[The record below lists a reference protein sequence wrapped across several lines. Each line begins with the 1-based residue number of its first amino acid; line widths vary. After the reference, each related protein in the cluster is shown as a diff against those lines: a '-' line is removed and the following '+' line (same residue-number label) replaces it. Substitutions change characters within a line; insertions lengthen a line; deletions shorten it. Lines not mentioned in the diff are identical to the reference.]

1 MQKPKNYDITVIG
14 GGPAGSTVAALT
26 AQHGYRVLLLE
37 RETEPSFKIGE
48 SLIPAT
54 YWTFKR
60 LGVLEKLRKSHFPQK
75 FSVQFYS
82 RSGKASKP
90 FYFFETN
97 PHESAVT
104 WQVLRSEF
112 DQGLLENA
120 AEKGVEV
127 RRGARVR
134 KVLFE
139 GGAAVGVV
147 VQNSPENYRTRG
159 TGPRATE
166 RESNGRRGTGPR
178 ATGSES
184 DGRRGTDSRATG
196 SESDGRRGTG
206 PRATERETIRST
218 VVVDS
223 TGQSALIGRQLDMNA
238 TEPNLKMASLF
249 THFEGAYRDEGIDE
263 GATLIMHTETK
274 DSWFWSIPLP
284 YNRTSIGVVGEL
296 DYLLQNRRDANGK
309 LDAQR
314 IFNEELAKC
323 HALKKRLAGA
333 KPLFPIKTTKDFSY
347 RANRIAGN
355 GWVLVG
361 DAFGFLDPVYS
372 TGLFLALKSGEMAAD
387 VIVEAFQ
394 KNDFSGAQLGSF
406 GPTFVKGMEA
416 FRKLVYAFY
425 TREFSFAR
433 FLSEHPEHQGG
444 IIDILSGD
452 VFRKDVTHIFPDMT
466 RMCALPP
473 EVPLNFNLSQSR

>member
-1 MQKPKNYDITVIG
+1 MQKTKNYDITVIG

-60 LGVLEKLRKSHFPQK
+60 LGMLEKLRKSHFPQK

-82 RSGKASKP
+82 RSGKAAKP
-90 FYFFETN
+90 FYFFQTN

-127 RRGARVR
+127 RRGTRVR

-139 GGAAVGVV
+139 DNAAVGVV
-147 VQNSPENYRTRG
+147 VQNSRTRG
-159 TGPRATE
+159 TGPRTTE
-166 RESNGRRGTGPR
+166 T
-178 ATGSES
+178 
-184 DGRRGTDSRATG
+184 
-196 SESDGRRGTG
+196 
-206 PRATERETIRST
+206 ETIHST
-218 VVVDS
+218 VIVDS
-223 TGQSALIGRQLDMNA
+223 TGQSSLIGRQLDMNA

-249 THFEGAYRDEGIDE
+249 THFEDAYRDEGIDE

-314 IFNEELAKC
+314 IFNEELSKC
-323 HALKKRLAGA
+323 RALKKRLAGA
-333 KPLFPIKTTKDFSY
+333 KQLFPIKTTKDFSY

-394 KNDFSGAQLGSF
+394 KNDFSAAQLGSF

-425 TREFSFAR
+425 TKEFSFAR

-452 VFRKDVTHIFPDMT
+452 VFRKDVTHIFPDMAQ
-466 RMCALPP
+466 MCALPA
-473 EVPLNFNLSQSR
+473 EVPLLADSPQSQ

>member
-82 RSGKASKP
+82 RSGKAAKP
-90 FYFFETN
+90 FYFFQTN

-127 RRGARVR
+127 RRGTRVR

-139 GGAAVGVV
+139 DNAAVGVV
-147 VQNSPENYRTRG
+147 VQNSRTRG
-159 TGPRATE
+159 TGPRATV
-166 RESNGRRGTGPR
+166 
-178 ATGSES
+178 AGSE
-184 DGRRGTDSRATG
+184 
-196 SESDGRRGTG
+196 
-206 PRATERETIRST
+206 TIHST
-218 VVVDS
+218 VIVDS
-223 TGQSALIGRQLDMNA
+223 TGQSSLIGRQLDMNA

-249 THFEGAYRDEGIDE
+249 THFEGAHRDKGIDE

-314 IFNEELAKC
+314 IFNEELSKC
-323 HALKKRLAGA
+323 RALKKRLAGA
-333 KPLFPIKTTKDFSY
+333 KQLFPIKTTKDFSY

-394 KNDFSGAQLGSF
+394 KNDFSAAQLGSF
-406 GPTFVKGMEA
+406 GPVFVKGMEA

-425 TREFSFAR
+425 TKEFSFAR

-452 VFRKDVTHIFPDMT
+452 VFRKDVTHIFPDMAQ
-466 RMCALPP
+466 MCALPA
-473 EVPLNFNLSQSR
+473 EVPLLAESPQSQ

>member
-1 MQKPKNYDITVIG
+1 MQKPKTYDIIVIG

-120 AEKGVEV
+120 EEKGVEV
-127 RRGARVR
+127 HRGTRVR
-134 KVLFE
+134 EVLFE
-139 GGAAVGVV
+139 KDTAVGVV
-147 VQNSPENYRTRG
+147 AQNSAKGEKK
-159 TGPRATE
+159 
-166 RESNGRRGTGPR
+166 
-178 ATGSES
+178 
-184 DGRRGTDSRATG
+184 
-196 SESDGRRGTG
+196 
-206 PRATERETIRST
+206 TIHST
-218 VVVDS
+218 VIVDS
-223 TGQSALIGRQLDMNA
+223 TGQSSLIGRQLDMNA
-238 TEPNLKMASLF
+238 TEPNLKMASLY
-249 THFEGAYRDEGIDE
+249 THFEGACRDEGIDE

-274 DSWFWSIPLP
+274 DSWFWAIPLP

-296 DYLLQNRRDANGK
+296 GYLLQNRRDANGK

-314 IFNEELAKC
+314 IFDEELSKC
-323 HALKKRLAGA
+323 QALKKRLAGA
-333 KPLFPIKTTKDFSY
+333 KQLFPIKTTKDFSY

-387 VIVEAFQ
+387 TIVEAF
-394 KNDFSGAQLGSF
+394 KKSDFSAAQLGSF

-425 TREFSFAR
+425 TKEFSFAR

-452 VFRKDVTHIFPDMT
+452 VFRKDVTHIFPDMA
-466 RMCALPP
+466 RMCALPA
-473 EVPLNFNLSQSR
+473 EVPLNVNSSQSR